1 MIDDAPSIFSEREFR
16 DALGFFATGIAIVT
30 ARFDGASLG
39 ATVNSFNAVSLDPP
53 LVLFSIARKASSFAA
68 WHRVG
73 NFVVTILTSKQIGLS
88 NRFAKPGTAKWQ
100 DIDAPLGVVGAPL
113 LPQCLARFE
122 CVVHDR
128 ADGGDHEIIVGRVV
142 SLRIGQPAEEPLIF
156 YRGKYRSLGMEGAP
170 APHSP
175 DLWLYGW

>member
-1 MIDDAPSIFSEREFR
+1 MIDDTPKVFSEREFR

-30 ARFDGASLG
+30 ARHDGANIA

-53 LVLFSIARKASSFAA
+53 LVLFSIARRVSSFAA
-68 WHRVG
+68 WQRVG
-73 NFVVTILTSKQIGLS
+73 TFAVTILTSKQIELS
-88 NRFAKPGTAKWQ
+88 NRFAKPGTDKWQ
-100 DIDAPLGVVGAPL
+100 GVDARLGGVGAPL
-113 LPQCLARFE
+113 LPQSLACFE

-128 ADGGDHEIIVGRVV
+128 ADGGDHEIIIGRVV
-142 SLRIGQPAEEPLIF
+142 SLRVGQPAEEPLIF
-156 YRGKYRSLGMEGAP
+156 YRSKYRSLGPEGAS